1 MRLVLLGNR
10 TMSKFFAPFVVA
22 LLTCFPLSVAVA
34 DVFKFVDATGNVYYT
49 DKPKHSGYKRILRSP
64 PAAMAVSY
72 VTNNAGLTRLVGK
85 AGGGSRPSGR
95 HLSANSLL
103 KQQELSPL
111 IDAAASKYSLDPALL
126 HAVIRAESG
135 YNPGAVSHKGAAGL
149 MQLMPATASRYGV
162 RDRFDPQENIE
173 GGARYLSDLLE
184 MFPSDVKLAV
194 AAYNS
199 GENTVKKFGNQV
211 PPITETQNYVDRV
224 LGYYYR

>member
-1 MRLVLLGNR
+1 MP
-10 TMSKFFAPFVVA
+10 KIA
-22 LLTCFPLSVAVA
+22 L
-34 DVFKFVDATGNVYYT
+34 
-49 DKPKHSGYKRILRSP
+49 
-64 PAAMAVSY
+64 
-72 VTNNAGLTRLVGK
+72 K
-85 AGGGSRPSGR
+85 AQR
-95 HLSANSLL
+95 LL

-184 MFPSDVKLAV
+184 MFPSNVKLAV

>member
-1 MRLVLLGNR
+1 MTR
-10 TMSKFFAPFVVA
+10 FFVPFVVA
-22 LLTCFPLSVAVA
+22 LFTTMLFSEAKA
-34 DVFKFVDATGNVYYT
+34 DVFKFVDASGHVFYT
-49 DKPKHSGYKRILRSP
+49 DKPKHSGYKLILHSAP
-64 PAAMAVSY
+64 VLSY
-72 VTNNAGLTRLVGK
+72 VSNNAGVTRFVGK
-85 AGGGSRPSGR
+85 GRGEKPRPQ
-95 HLSANSLL
+95 LSAFHA
-103 KQQELSPL
+103 QRQEEFAPL
-111 IDAAASKYSLDPALL
+111 IDAAANKYSLDPALL

-173 GGARYLSDLLE
+173 GGARYLSDLLV
-184 MFPSDVKLAV
+184 MFPANVKLAV

>member
-1 MRLVLLGNR
+1 
-10 TMSKFFAPFVVA
+10 MSKFFVPLVVA
-22 LLTCFPLSVAVA
+22 LFTYFPLNGAVA
-34 DVFKFVDATGNVYYT
+34 DVFKFVDATGNVFYT

-64 PAAMAVSY
+64 PTPKVSY
-72 VTNNAGLTRLVGK
+72 VTNNAGVTRLVGK
-85 AGGGSRPSGR
+85 VGGGGGRPVGH

-111 IDAAASKYSLDPALL
+111 INAAASKYSLDPALL

-173 GGARYLSDLLE
+173 GGARYLSDLLD
-184 MFPSDVKLAV
+184 MFPSNVKLAV